1 MRWKPVLLAAS
12 LGACGDGHA
21 KPDAPAVD
29 TPMIDAAAA
38 IDANPNMPATLMDTG
53 LCLDAACMQIA
64 PDVKAYTPRWQL
76 WSDGATKKRWI
87 YLPPGTQI
95 DTSDMDFWQFPVGT
109 KIWKEFTRDNI
120 RVETRLIMRIGSGQ
134 TVNDWFYVPYVW
146 NATQD
151 ATTAEPFGVPD
162 ANGTQH
168 DVPSRQQC
176 KTCHENL
183 QPTRILGFSALQL
196 DYDNTDPNQ
205 LDLKALIESGLL
217 TTPPGGTATPCSA
230 SPCFP
235 LPSDTPATALPALG
249 YLHANC
255 GHCHNPTSKVYTDIG
270 VNMQLRLTTGSLATY
285 AGTTTYSTT
294 VGVMGTTSGVGSV
307 KTLVTKGDCTQSQI
321 TLRFEST
328 NVAER
333 MPALGTEVMDP
344 TGDTT
349 LRDWITNIQ

>member
-1 MRWKPVLLAAS
+1 MRWKPVLLAAA

-21 KPDAPAVD
+21 TPDAPAAD
-29 TPMIDAAAA
+29 TPMSDAAADAA

-53 LCLDAACMQIA
+53 LCLDAACTQIS

-95 DTSDMDFWQFPVGT
+95 DTSDMDYWQFPVGT

-120 RVETRLIMRIGSGQ
+120 RVETRLIMRIGSGT

-146 NATQD
+146 NQAQD
-151 ATTAEPFGVPD
+151 ATTAEPFGVVD

-196 DYDNTDPNQ
+196 DYDNADPYQ
-205 LDLKALIESGLL
+205 LDLQAAIDAGLL
-217 TTPPGGTATPCSA
+217 TNPPATTT
-230 SPCFP
+230 SPHFP
-235 LPSDTPATALPALG
+235 LPADAPSTAVPALG

-255 GHCHNPTSKVYTDIG
+255 GHCHNPSGGAWADSHMV
-270 VNMQLRLTTGSLATY
+270 LRLDVSETDAATTQIMQ
-285 AGTTTYSTT
+285 TT
-294 VGVMGTTSGVGSV
+294 VGAPLEQWINHGYVYRIVA
-307 KTLVTKGDCTQSQI
+307 GDPAQSALLYRMTQRTMYVQ
-321 TLRFEST
+321 
-328 NVAER
+328 
-333 MPALGTEVMDP
+333 MPPLATEHTDDA
-344 TGDTT
+344 GIAAIQS
-349 LRDWITNIQ
+349 WIQSL

>member
-1 MRWKPVLLAAS
+1 MRWKPVLLAVA

-21 KPDAPAVD
+21 KPDAPVAD
-29 TPMIDAAAA
+29 TPMSDAAADAA

-53 LCLDAACMQIA
+53 LCLDAACTQIS

-76 WSDGATKKRWI
+76 YSDGATKKRWI

-95 DTSDMDFWQFPVGT
+95 DTSDMDYWQFPVGT

-120 RVETRLIMRIGSGQ
+120 RVETRLIMRISAGT

-151 ATTAEPFGVPD
+151 ATTAEPFGVVD

-183 QPTRILGFSALQL
+183 TPTRILGFSALQL
-196 DYDNTDPNQ
+196 DYDNPDPYQ
-205 LDLKALIESGLL
+205 LDLQALIDGGLL
-217 TTPPGGTATPCSA
+217 TTPPATTT
-230 SPCFP
+230 SPHYP
-235 LPSDTPATALPALG
+235 LPGNTTIEQPALG

-270 VNMQLRLTTGSLATY
+270 VNMQLRLRVTSLATL

-294 VGVMGTTSGVGSV
+294 VGIDGTTSGVGGV
-307 KTLVTKGDCTQSQI
+307 KKLVTAGDITQSQI

-328 NVAER
+328 NAAER
-333 MPALGTEVMDP
+333 MPALGTEIMDP